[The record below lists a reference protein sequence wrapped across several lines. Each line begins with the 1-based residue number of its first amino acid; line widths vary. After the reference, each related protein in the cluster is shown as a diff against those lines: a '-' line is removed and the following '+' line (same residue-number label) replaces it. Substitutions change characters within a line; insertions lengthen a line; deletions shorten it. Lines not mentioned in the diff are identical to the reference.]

1 MAILLHLLF
10 SIVNFVILPDYS
22 MINYDSI
29 FNLSSG
35 VICNWCIQL
44 DAPQSLALSNIRA
57 RRPIYKLTNFIYARL
72 LAGSSPLDPVL
83 RNGDIFRPGV
93 PHLLLLFRL
102 HVSPSGVFLAVLF
115 SSSLVDSMSGLVW

>member
-10 SIVNFVILPDYS
+10 SIVNFVILPNYS

-44 DAPQSLALSNIRA
+44 DAPQSLALSIIRA
-57 RRPIYKLTNFIYARL
+57 RISKLTNFIYARL
-72 LAGSSPLDPVL
+72 LAGSIGHRWKLSTGSCV
-83 RNGDIFRPGV
+83 
-93 PHLLLLFRL
+93 
-102 HVSPSGVFLAVLF
+102 AQ
-115 SSSLVDSMSGLVW
+115 W